1 MATVLRFIAL
11 MMEAVRTSETSVN
24 FNVTAWRYI
33 LEDSKLHTRCRENP
47 KSHVCIYV
55 RQFVINIMF
64 TTQVNLVLNQLKL
77 CKQIKRLY
85 IDIITSD
92 IDMKF
97 YIV

>member
-1 MATVLRFIAL
+1 
-11 MMEAVRTSETSVN
+11 
-24 FNVTAWRYI
+24 
-33 LEDSKLHTRCRENP
+33 
-47 KSHVCIYV
+47 
-55 RQFVINIMF
+55 MF

-77 CKQIKRLY
+77 CKQIKRLD